1 MAATH
6 DVVEQAKR
14 TLAGIATDDVLRAL
28 DVLFPNRCPPMDW
41 SLDRIR
47 YASGQRSVVDL
58 LYSLQ
63 AEPVEDSTIEV
74 RID

>member
-6 DVVEQAKR
+6 DVVDQAKR
-14 TLAGIATDDVLRAL
+14 TLAAIATDDVLRAL
-28 DVLFPNRCPPMDW
+28 DVLFPNRCPPSDW
-41 SLDRIR
+41 NLDRIR
-47 YASGQRSVVDL
+47 YASGQRSVVDF

>member
-6 DVVEQAKR
+6 DVVDQAKR

-47 YASGQRSVVDL
+47 YASGQRSVVDF
-58 LYSLQ
+58 LYALQ
-63 AEPVEDSTIEV
+63 AEPVQDATIDMELT
-74 RID
+74 